1 MKKYIVIFCSLLL
14 LSACSGNK
22 HKDKHEEEVSSEKES
37 IAASDA
43 KSKYSS
49 EKLDSL
55 ALYAW
60 GDVKFGI
67 SQKEAKRSEIFK
79 GGDKYDNSLSSDF
92 DYDLALGR
100 GMGLNGL
107 LHIWGDFIGKGYSS
121 LEQIRL
127 TVGCSDFDNFLSD
140 VTTIIG
146 RFKDIYGEPSFVTG
160 EDMTA
165 YNLGDKK
172 IDAISWSFNSPHN
185 GTKYIFGT
193 IVGSDYSH
201 YEFEITI
208 SNSKFKKNPTKVE
221 LEEEKHRKENERKA
235 IKNAF

>member
-1 MKKYIVIFCSLLL
+1 M

-22 HKDKHEEEVSSEKES
+22 HNDKHEEEVSSEKES

-107 LHIWGDFIGKGYSS
+107 FHIWGDFIGKGYSS

-146 RFKDIYGEPSFVTG
+146 RFKDIYGEPNFVTD

-172 IDAISWSFNSPHN
+172 
-185 GTKYIFGT
+185 
-193 IVGSDYSH
+193 
-201 YEFEITI
+201 
-208 SNSKFKKNPTKVE
+208 
-221 LEEEKHRKENERKA
+221 
-235 IKNAF
+235 

>member
-1 MKKYIVIFCSLLL
+1 M
-14 LSACSGNK
+14 
-22 HKDKHEEEVSSEKES
+22 
-37 IAASDA
+37 
-43 KSKYSS
+43 
-49 EKLDSL
+49 

-79 GGDKYDNSLSSDF
+79 GGDKYDNSLSSDY
-92 DYDLALGR
+92 DYDHALGS
-100 GMGLNGL
+100 GMGLNGSL
-107 LHIWGDFIGKGYSS
+107 NVWGDFIGKGYSS

-127 TVGCSDFDNFLSD
+127 TVGCSNFDDFLSD

-146 RFKDIYGEPSFVTG
+146 RFKDIYGEPNFVTD

-208 SNSKFKKNPTKVE
+208 SNSKFKKNPTKVD
-221 LEEEKHRKENERKA
+221 LEEEKQRKENERKA

>member
-1 MKKYIVIFCSLLL
+1 M
-14 LSACSGNK
+14 
-22 HKDKHEEEVSSEKES
+22 
-37 IAASDA
+37 
-43 KSKYSS
+43 
-49 EKLDSL
+49 

-107 LHIWGDFIGKGYSS
+107 FRIWGDFIGKGYSS

-140 VTTIIG
+140 VTTIID
-146 RFKDIYGEPSFVTG
+146 RFKIGHCHATDEEYPQ
-160 EDMTA
+160 
-165 YNLGDKK
+165 
-172 IDAISWSFNSPHN
+172 
-185 GTKYIFGT
+185 
-193 IVGSDYSH
+193 
-201 YEFEITI
+201 ITTR
-208 SNSKFKKNPTKVE
+208 SGPYQ
-221 LEEEKHRKENERKA
+221 
-235 IKNAF
+235 